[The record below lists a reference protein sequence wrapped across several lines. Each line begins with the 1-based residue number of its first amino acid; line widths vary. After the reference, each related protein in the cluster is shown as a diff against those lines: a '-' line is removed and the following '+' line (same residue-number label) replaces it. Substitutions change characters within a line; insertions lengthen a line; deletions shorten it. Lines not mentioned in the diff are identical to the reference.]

1 MEIIVL
7 IIGIIFFSCALIFMN
22 KCNYIDNMLAMQ
34 YYADYKEIARAIIA
48 SHRTI
53 AIIGVILGLLL
64 GYVVTLRFE
73 LWNQ

>member
-7 IIGIIFFSCALIFMN
+7 ILGIIFFSCAFIFMS